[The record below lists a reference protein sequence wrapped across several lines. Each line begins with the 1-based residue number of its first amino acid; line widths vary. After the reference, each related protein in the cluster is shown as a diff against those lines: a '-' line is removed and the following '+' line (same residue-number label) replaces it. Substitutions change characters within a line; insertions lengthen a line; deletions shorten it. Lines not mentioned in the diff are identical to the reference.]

1 MDFQKA
7 KIYLD
12 KLHREFNRMNKDPE
26 NIVRLDV
33 DILASYVR
41 ELYDAVLSEAPAAT
55 PAPKPEPAPVR
66 TPPPPPP
73 VVIEATPPPPIV
85 IDTPPPPPPVVQEVP
100 PPPPPIVQEAPPPPP
115 PVVEQKPAPVKVTPP
130 SSGGLDSLFEE
141 KQAKELSEKLAESA
155 ISDLKKAIALNDR
168 LLYTSELFAGDGKAF
183 ENALSA
189 LNDLAHFDQ
198 ARDYLIHNFV
208 VHYTWTDKKRVDTAK
223 AFIKLVRRRY
233 K

>member
-1 MDFQKA
+1 M
-7 KIYLD
+7 
-12 KLHREFNRMNKDPE
+12 
-26 NIVRLDV
+26 VRLDI

-41 ELYDAVLSEAPAAT
+41 ELYDAILSEPNTAVPS
-55 PAPKPEPAPVR
+55 PKPEPAPVR
-66 TPPPPPP
+66 IPVPAPVIEVVKETPPPPPVVVQEAPPPPPPPP
-73 VVIEATPPPPIV
+73 VV
-85 IDTPPPPPPVVQEVP
+85 VQEAP
-100 PPPPPIVQEAPPPPP
+100 PPPPPIVQEMPIAPAPPQ
-115 PVVEQKPAPVKVTPP
+115 PVAEKPAPVKTTPP
-130 SSGGLDSLFEE
+130 SIGGLEVLFEE

-183 ENALSA
+183 ESA
-189 LNDLAHFDQ
+189 LTSLNDFSHFEQ
-198 ARDYLIHNFV
+198 ARDFLIHNYV